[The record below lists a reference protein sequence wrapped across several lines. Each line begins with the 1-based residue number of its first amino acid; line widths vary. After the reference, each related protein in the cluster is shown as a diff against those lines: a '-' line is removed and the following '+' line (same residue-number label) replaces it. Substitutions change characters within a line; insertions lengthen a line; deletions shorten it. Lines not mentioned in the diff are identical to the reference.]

1 MEKNKYDVFISY
13 SRSDYIDENSKQPI
27 PGSVVQQVKDRLT
40 AEGITFWFD
49 EEGIFSGENFV
60 EKIVNNI
67 ENSRVFL
74 YLSTANANESKWT
87 CKEIA
92 SADEYGKPI
101 IPFRIDNSP
110 YNKKVMFRISD
121 LDFIDYYSNAE
132 KGMERLVISIKEH
145 LKRLDE
151 KEAQK
156 KTEETRRQEEQQRKK
171 AEAEQRRIAA
181 AEEIRRRCTSL
192 NIEESKLELD
202 RKNLLINVDEIGDKA
217 MEDELKQLIIT
228 SSPLRKKY
236 QEEFG
241 NATSD
246 GKEVAALRREIEDYK
261 SKLRETETRL
271 SKAENIIEQTKQKSP
286 ANNTETKK
294 GNKKLYYLYG
304 VLLFILYSIA
314 LMLGFKMLGFNKIS
328 YLLSGCF
335 ACGLTIISV
344 IIALNNDKHYLV
356 YGAVLFL
363 LCFITMMVRIDGGR
377 GYMKLGTIAWSVSI
391 FAIITDIIM
400 RRKSRN

>member
-156 KTEETRRQEEQQRKK
+156 KAEETRRQEEQQRKK
-171 AEAEQRRIAA
+171 AEAEQRRITA

-241 NATSD
+241 NATSN

-304 VLLFILYSIA
+304 VLLFILCSIA
-314 LMLGFKMLGFNKIS
+314 LMLGFNKNS

>member
-156 KTEETRRQEEQQRKK
+156 KAEETRRQEEQQRKK

-217 MEDELKQLIIT
+217 MEEELKQLIIT

-241 NATSD
+241 NATSN
-246 GKEVAALRREIEDYK
+246 GKEVAALRRDVDDYK
-261 SKLRETETRL
+261 KKLYDTESKLSNTL
-271 SKAENIIEQTKQKSP
+271 IENSNLKNEQTKLKNLLNKAEQKKS
-286 ANNTETKK
+286 
-294 GNKKLYYLYG
+294 NKLLHIIYG
-304 VLLFILYSIA
+304 SI
-314 LMLGFKMLGFNKIS
+314 I
-328 YLLSGCF
+328 
-335 ACGLTIISV
+335 
-344 IIALNNDKHYLV
+344 
-356 YGAVLFL
+356 FL
-363 LCFITMMVRIDGGR
+363 LIVFALILFFT
-377 GYMKLGTIAWSVSI
+377 LGSMNDSDSIKNNSSNRENKTYYYDNPKDTIAKDYDHDYS
-391 FAIITDIIM
+391 
-400 RRKSRN
+400 KKE